1 MPFCIDDDL
10 GLENDLEMVVKFE
23 EMVIDLDIFGT
34 ILEDIIMNMPLKDMT
49 NLDCLMSTIPAPDID
64 STMYVDTLSLVASK
78 IRLDMNCFE
87 CKTPG
92 VEFLAL
98 LLGAAGA
105 FIDFS
110 DAINGLVKS
119 VTDAVSEGSL
129 QGEIDRYLSSAPGQC
144 PSSQYFGIIDDAPNA
159 SITRSASSLVPESDN
174 FFRNFAIFLG
184 GLCIIV
190 AAAVAAAVAHILRG
204 KKQRLDQLTGKS
216 SLVESFKMKQ
226 TVNKMR
232 EEKLNTKTS
241 SMFTSSTIPLFVR
254 VSVPVVILGNIAL
267 FLSGHLSLGAKV
279 DAKFDLVGTSLAIE
293 EVFDFTLLGSSE
305 SINAKCKYI
314 LNVFQRM
321 QTPN

>member
-1 MPFCIDDDL
+1 M
-10 GLENDLEMVVKFE
+10 
-23 EMVIDLDIFGT
+23 
-34 ILEDIIMNMPLKDMT
+34 
-49 NLDCLMSTIPAPDID
+49 
-64 STMYVDTLSLVASK
+64 DTLSLVASK

-174 FFRNFAIFLG
+174 FFRNVAIFLG
-184 GLCIIV
+184 GLCII
-190 AAAVAAAVAHILRG
+190 VAAAVAHILRG

-216 SLVESFKMKQ
+216 SLVEIFKMKQ

-232 EEKLNTKTS
+232 EEKLNTETS

-254 VSVPVVILGNIAL
+254 VSVPIVILGNIAL
-267 FLSGHLSLGAKV
+267 FLSGHLSPGAKV

-321 QTPN
+321 QRPN